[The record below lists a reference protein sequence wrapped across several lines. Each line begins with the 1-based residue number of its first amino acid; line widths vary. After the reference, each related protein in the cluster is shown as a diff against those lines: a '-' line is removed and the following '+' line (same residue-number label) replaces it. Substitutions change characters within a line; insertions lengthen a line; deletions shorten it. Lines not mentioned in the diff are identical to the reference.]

1 VVLLL
6 LAAVEVALDDD
17 WLVVLDVP
25 NDVDRLDED
34 DDVDAAGGR

>member
-6 LAAVEVALDDD
+6 LVAVEVALEND

-25 NDVDRLDED
+25 NNVDRIDED